1 MNTYVF
7 RDEILYKLVPIVQIV
22 GIVEKEKKMSGIG
35 GAGRGKLLQILQK
48 TSQATS
54 DISSIRST
62 DDEQSKSDGKVA
74 DHSAD
79 SGVKIESVSGVA
91 RGMSRGKFF
100 ASLAESSALS
110 KTDASISSTEEV
122 SDMAPRRGQ
131 FFSSLSSAEPEP
143 GLKIQATTHS
153 TISRLQR
160 LQLATAGEAKQ
171 HQSSVPSVP
180 SVPSIAEDENPS
192 AAIESDDD
200 VDAAVVERIGKA
212 GAKIGAM
219 TNYIRIQVDPEKG
232 VFEYEVRFD
241 PPIHASQVRYKLL
254 NQHRELIGNT
264 RTFDGVTLFLP
275 IKLPDKVTK
284 LKSENP
290 NDGSA
295 VNVSIVYRRKKK
307 MADCLQLYGILFDR
321 IMRTLK
327 FIRFGK
333 KNFDPKEPKV
343 VPQHKLE
350 IFPGYVTAVDEYSGG
365 VMVCVDITHR
375 ALCQTTVLE
384 KMVEA
389 FQGTRGNIAEF
400 RAKIQTALLGSVV
413 LTRYNN
419 KTYRIDDIDFESN
432 PTNTFPTTSGKIS
445 YVEYYK
451 KQYNIE
457 IRDLKQPLL
466 IHRKETRKS
475 GSEEPVVMT
484 FCIIPEICYL
494 TGLTDEMRSD
504 FKVMRDIATYTR
516 ISPNQRVSALS
527 KFCNRVNST
536 EETRAI
542 LSGWGLTIDP
552 EPVRLEIRQLDE
564 QQIIFGKNKT
574 FSAGRNADF
583 GRHATNNELLE
594 VVHLRNWLVIHT
606 RNDGRA
612 AKAFIDNMERN
623 SRPMG
628 ITVMKPRTLILDD
641 DRTETYIQMLR
652 KQLNSE
658 TQIVVAIC
666 PTSRDDRYA
675 AIKKVC
681 CAELPI
687 PSQVINART
696 LNNEAKNRS
705 IVQKIALQ
713 MNCKMGGTLWSIKI
727 PLKNVMICGIDTY
740 HEVAKKSKS
749 VSAFVASLNPSYTR
763 WYSKAIIQNKNE
775 ELVHGLVVS
784 LQKSLEAY
792 RKMNNALP
800 ERIII
805 YRDGVGDGQLKMCEE
820 YELAQLKDA
829 CKLYSDG
836 DYKPLFTFIVVQKR
850 INTRI
855 YASTGNGNVDNPNP
869 GAILDNTITRRRLY
883 DFYLVPQS
891 VRQGTVTPTHMVVVQ
906 DMANFSPDIL
916 QQLSYKLCFLYY
928 NWPGTVRV
936 PACCQYAHKLA
947 YLVGQSV
954 KSETAENLA
963 DKLFYL

>member
-1 MNTYVF
+1 
-7 RDEILYKLVPIVQIV
+7 
-22 GIVEKEKKMSGIG
+22 MSGIG
-35 GAGRGKLLQILQK
+35 GAGRGKLLQILQQ

-62 DDEQSKSDGKVA
+62 DDEQTASKGKPA
-74 DHSAD
+74 DRSCD
-79 SGVKIESVSGVA
+79 SGVKIDSVSGVA

-100 ASLAESSALS
+100 ASLAESSAIS
-110 KTDASISSTEEV
+110 KTDPSISSAEEV
-122 SDMAPRRGQ
+122 SDAGPRRGQ
-131 FFSSLSSAEPEP
+131 FFSSLSSSDPEP
-143 GLKIQATTHS
+143 GLDIQAITHS
-153 TISRLQR
+153 NISRLQR
-160 LQLATAGEAKQ
+160 LQLATAAEAKLQ
-171 HQSSVPSVP
+171 PSY
-180 SVPSIAEDENPS
+180 VPSIPEEESPS
-192 AAIESDDD
+192 AVVESDDE
-200 VDAAVVERIGKA
+200 VDTAVVERVGKS
-212 GAKIGAM
+212 GKRIGAL
-219 TNYIRIQVDPEKG
+219 TNYIRIQIDPEKG
-232 VFEYEVRFD
+232 VFEYEVRFA
-241 PPIHASQVRYKLL
+241 PAIHAAPVRFKLL

-264 RTFDGVTLFLP
+264 KTFDGVTLFLP
-275 IKLPDKVTK
+275 MKLPENITK

-295 VNVSIVYRRKKK
+295 VIISIHYRRKKK
-307 MADCLQLYGILFDR
+307 MSDCVQLYGILFDR

-333 KNFDPKEPKV
+333 KNFDPSEPKV

-350 IFPGYVTAVDEYSGG
+350 VRLKIYNFSDQQTSQPTFLNLQFQIFPGYVTAVDEYSGG
-365 VMVCVDITHR
+365 IMVCVDITHR

-389 FQGTRGNIAEF
+389 FQSSRGNTADF
-400 RAKIQTALLGSVV
+400 RAKILTALLGSVV

-419 KTYRIDDIDFESN
+419 KTYRIDDIDFDSN
-432 PTNTFPTTSGKIS
+432 PTKTFKTTTGEIS

-451 KQYNIE
+451 RQYNIE

-475 GSEEPVVMT
+475 GSEEPVVMV

-494 TGLTDEMRSD
+494 TGLTDEMRND

-516 ISPNQRVSALS
+516 ISPNQRVNALNQ
-527 KFCNRVNST
+527 FCKRVNST
-536 EETRAI
+536 PETREI

-574 FSAGRNADF
+574 FPAGRNADF
-583 GRHATNNELLE
+583 GRHATNNELLD

-606 RNDGRA
+606 RNDGRV
-612 AKAFIDNMERN
+612 AKAFIDCMERN

-628 ITVMKPRTLILDD
+628 ITVMAPRAVILND
-641 DRTETYIQMLR
+641 DRTETYIQTLR
-652 KQLNSE
+652 KELNSE

-675 AIKKVC
+675 AIKKIC

-696 LNNEAKNRS
+696 LSNDAKNRA

-713 MNCKMGGTLWSIKI
+713 MNCKLGGTLWSIKI

-749 VSAFVASLNPSYTR
+749 VSAFVASLNSSYTR

-792 RKMNNALP
+792 RKMNNELP

-805 YRDGVGDGQLKMCEE
+805 YRDGVGDGQLKMCED

-855 YASTGNGNVDNPNP
+855 YASTGTGNADNPNP
-869 GAILDNTITRRRLY
+869 GAILDNMITRRNLY

-954 KSETAENLA
+954 KCETAENLA